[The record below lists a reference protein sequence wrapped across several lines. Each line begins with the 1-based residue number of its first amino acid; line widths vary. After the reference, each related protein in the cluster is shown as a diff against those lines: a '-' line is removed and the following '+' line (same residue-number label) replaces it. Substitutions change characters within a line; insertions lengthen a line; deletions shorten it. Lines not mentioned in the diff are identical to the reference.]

1 MKSINFSVLATA
13 FALSSSV
20 YAAPPMQQKNLPP
33 GPDTTATISNEKNT
47 ESRDLFVSELVEL
60 AGVELQSTGKLVI
73 DDKRYDP
80 TLMQKYF
87 VSGAEVYHKEDYW
100 GRDALVAV
108 LLEHIP
114 EAPGM
119 KGQPV
124 TPTTPDQPGLLGG
137 LFSAMWSGETPSDAP
152 KSLEQK
158 IADYHGLTQ
167 SFSGEYLLWIGEVFE
182 YLSKLEI
189 QTNNES
195 VIKLVK
201 DFKLCAHKLASAF
214 EDEQEAMQHAT
225 SAPQDGS
232 QFELVKS
239 IKDIMAKHQESVQ
252 EILKNFTK
260 QMNDYLRAYSYSTIK
275 FKPILGDWID
285 FHNEMDV
292 MADTLLE

>member
-87 VSGAEVYHKEDYW
+87 VSGAEIYHKEDYW
-100 GRDALVAV
+100 GRDALVA
-108 LLEHIP
+108 
-114 EAPGM
+114 
-119 KGQPV
+119 
-124 TPTTPDQPGLLGG
+124 
-137 LFSAMWSGETPSDAP
+137 TPSDAP

-158 IADYHGLTQ
+158 IAEYHGLTQ
-167 SFSGEYLLWIGEVFE
+167 SFSGEYLLWIGEVLE

-189 QTNNES
+189 QSTNES
-195 VIKLVK
+195 AIKLVK
-201 DFKLCAHKLASAF
+201 DFKLCAHKLASTF

-285 FHNEMDV
+285 FHTEMDV

>member
-87 VSGAEVYHKEDYW
+87 VSGAEIYHKEDYW

-158 IADYHGLTQ
+158 IADYYGLTQ

-189 QTNNES
+189 QTNND
-195 VIKLVK
+195 L
-201 DFKLCAHKLASAF
+201 LGAF

>member
-87 VSGAEVYHKEDYW
+87 VSGAEIYHKEDYW

-114 EAPGM
+114 EAPGI

-137 LFSAMWSGETPSDAP
+137 LFSAMWSEETPSDAP

-158 IADYHGLTQ
+158 IAEYHGLTQ
-167 SFSGEYLLWIGEVFE
+167 SFSSEYLLWI
-182 YLSKLEI
+182 Y
-189 QTNNES
+189 S
-195 VIKLVK
+195 VSQQ
-201 DFKLCAHKLASAF
+201 LASTF

-285 FHNEMDV
+285 FHTEMDV

>member
-87 VSGAEVYHKEDYW
+87 VSGAEIYHKEDYW

-124 TPTTPDQPGLLGG
+124 TPTTPDQPGLL
-137 LFSAMWSGETPSDAP
+137 DAP

-158 IADYHGLTQ
+158 IADYYGLTQ
-167 SFSGEYLLWIGEVFE
+167 SFSGEYLLWIGEVLQ

-189 QTNNES
+189 QSTNES

-201 DFKLCAHKLASAF
+201 DFKLCAHQLASTF

-285 FHNEMDV
+285 FHTEMDV

>member
-47 ESRDLFVSELVEL
+47 EGRDLFVSELVQL

-87 VSGAEVYHKEDYW
+87 VSGAEIYHKEDYW

-114 EAPGM
+114 EAPGI

-124 TPTTPDQPGLLGG
+124 TPTTPDQPGLL
-137 LFSAMWSGETPSDAP
+137 ETPSDAP

-158 IADYHGLTQ
+158 IAEYHGLTQ
-167 SFSGEYLLWIGEVFE
+167 SFSSEYLLWIGEVLE

-189 QTNNES
+189 QSTNES
-195 VIKLVK
+195 AIKLVK
-201 DFKLCAHKLASAF
+201 DFKLCAHKLASTF

-285 FHNEMDV
+285 FHTEMDV

>member
-124 TPTTPDQPGLLGG
+124 TPTTPDQPGLFSG
-137 LFSAMWSGETPSDAP
+137 LWSMIWPEEKKPLDPP
-152 KSLEQK
+152 KSLKQK
-158 IADYHGLTQ
+158 IDEYHASVKLL
-167 SFSGEYLLWIGEVFE
+167 SGK
-182 YLSKLEI
+182 YLSWTEKVLQYI
-189 QTNNES
+189 SQMD
-195 VIKLVK
+195 VK
-201 DFKLCAHKLASAF
+201 D
-214 EDEQEAMQHAT
+214 T
-225 SAPQDGS
+225 SAPS
-232 QFELVKS
+232 LKL
-239 IKDIMAKHQESVQ
+239 IKGTQNS
-252 EILKNFTK
+252 
-260 QMNDYLRAYSYSTIK
+260 
-275 FKPILGDWID
+275 
-285 FHNEMDV
+285 
-292 MADTLLE
+292 DTL